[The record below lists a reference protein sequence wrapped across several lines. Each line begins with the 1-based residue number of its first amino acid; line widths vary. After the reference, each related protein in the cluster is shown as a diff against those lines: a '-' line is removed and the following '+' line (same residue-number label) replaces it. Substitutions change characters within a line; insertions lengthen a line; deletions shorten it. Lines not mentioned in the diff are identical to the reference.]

1 MEIKKALI
9 NSIALVLLVASV
21 IVGAYTFITGWRY
34 TLSGDSNLFGWLF
47 IWAGVATVITTL
59 YLYSQFNKRRR
70 IMPGKPLRSGS
81 PAPVKA
87 IGKLDSYDY
96 EFFLISS
103 LIVLVFTFAPFYF
116 NYGGMALIF
125 IVPVFWFC
133 LFLSCFTLICY
144 PFYRKKMTPVS
155 ITAFLVGIAMLVWFV
170 VESLAVY

>member
-70 IMPGKPLRSGS
+70 IMPGKPLRSG
-81 PAPVKA
+81 APTPIKA
-87 IGKLDSYDY
+87 IGKLDSY
-96 EFFLISS
+96 EFTLVSGLI
-103 LIVLVFTFAPFYF
+103 ILVVTFALFYF

-125 IVPVFWFC
+125 IVPVFWFY

-170 VESLAVY
+170 VQILAVY